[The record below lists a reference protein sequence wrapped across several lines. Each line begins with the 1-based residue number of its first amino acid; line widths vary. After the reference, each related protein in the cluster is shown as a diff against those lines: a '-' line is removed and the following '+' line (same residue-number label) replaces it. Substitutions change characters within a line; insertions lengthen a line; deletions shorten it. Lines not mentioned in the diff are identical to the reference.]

1 MARKL
6 SPAMETHLLNLRAG
20 RVYGGWFDSTY
31 QALERRGYARFK
43 ATLSR
48 IDLGHWYITL
58 DGVKAARRLVEEK
71 D

>member
-1 MARKL
+1 
-6 SPAMETHLLNLRAG
+6 LLNLRAG
-20 RVYGGWFDSTY
+20 RVFGSRFDRTY
-31 QALERRGYARFK
+31 QALKMRGYARFK